1 MPETIWRN
9 STPHP
14 SGRGKTM
21 SETIDEET
29 GEVTETTEPE
39 ASETPPQT
47 LSERAAAAIEK
58 PGYWR
63 RVESILGEGG
73 PDYELA
79 FFNAQADIPAM
90 IEADKNNPHFKSRYA
105 SLAGVL
111 ERVRPILTKHRLSIK
126 QHVGRIHRLG
136 IDSGKQM
143 FLPVLT
149 TLTHVDTGQHQ
160 TFPWEMPMEKATPIA
175 IGSLSTT
182 AKRYSICSIFGIATV
197 DDDAAAA
204 TIRNK
209 IESEQSADVLDTLI
223 EQINATKTLKDLKAW
238 LKANNEGFDVF
249 SEERM
254 AKLKTAYDEHHA
266 KLADAEASTQDKP
279 ESGKKSK

>member
-1 MPETIWRN
+1 MTEQFN
-9 STPHP
+9 
-14 SGRGKTM
+14 
-21 SETIDEET
+21 DQT
-29 GEVTETTEPE
+29 GEIIETTEE
-39 ASETPPQT
+39 ETSDRPQT
-47 LSERAAAAIEK
+47 LSERAAAGIEK
-58 PGYWR
+58 PPYWR
-63 RVESILGEGG
+63 RVESIQGEGG
-73 PDYELA
+73 PEFELA
-79 FFNAQADIPAM
+79 FFNAQAEIPAM

-111 ERVRPILTKHRLSIK
+111 ERVRPILTKHRLTIK

-149 TLTHVDTGQHQ
+149 TLTHVDSGQHQ

-209 IESEQSADVLDTLI
+209 IDSEQSVDVLDTLI
-223 EQINATKTLKDLKAW
+223 EQIKSMKTLDDLKKW

-249 SEERM
+249 SEDKME
-254 AKLKTAYDEHHA
+254 KLRTAYEDHRQ
-266 KLADAEASTQDKP
+266 KLADAAEANQDKP
-279 ESGKKSK
+279 ETNGKKGAAK

>member
-1 MPETIWRN
+1 VTEPF
-9 STPHP
+9 
-14 SGRGKTM
+14 
-21 SETIDEET
+21 DEET
-29 GEVTETTEPE
+29 GEIETTVE
-39 ASETPPQT
+39 ETSDRPQK
-47 LSERAAAAIEK
+47 LSERAAAGIEK
-58 PGYWR
+58 PQYWR
-63 RVESILGEGG
+63 RIESIQGEGG
-73 PDYELA
+73 PDFELA
-79 FFNAQADIPAM
+79 FFNAQAEIPAM

-111 ERVRPILTKHRLSIK
+111 ERVRPILTKHRLTIK

-209 IESEQSADVLDTLI
+209 IESEQATDVLDTLL
-223 EQINATKTLKDLKAW
+223 EQIKATKTLKDLKAW
-238 LKANNEGFDVF
+238 LKTNSDGFEVF
-249 SEERM
+249 SDDKME
-254 AKLKTAYDEHHA
+254 KLKKAYNDHHDA
-266 KLADAEASTQDKP
+266 LQDAENANQDKP
-279 ESGKKSK
+279 ETNGKKGAAK

>member
-1 MPETIWRN
+1 MTEQF
-9 STPHP
+9 
-14 SGRGKTM
+14 
-21 SETIDEET
+21 DEET
-29 GEVTETTEPE
+29 GEIETTVEE
-39 ASETPPQT
+39 VSDRPQK
-47 LSERAAAAIEK
+47 LSERAAAGIEK
-58 PGYWR
+58 PTYWR
-63 RVESILGEGG
+63 RIESIQGEGG
-73 PDYELA
+73 PDFELA
-79 FFNAQADIPAM
+79 FFNAQAEIPAM

-111 ERVRPILTKHRLSIK
+111 ERVRPILTKHRLTIK

-209 IESEQSADVLDTLI
+209 IESEQATDVLDTLL
-223 EQINATKTLKDLKAW
+223 EQIKATKTLKDLKAW
-238 LKANNEGFDVF
+238 LKTNSDGFEVF
-249 SEERM
+249 SDDKME
-254 AKLKTAYDEHHA
+254 KLKKAYNDHHDA
-266 KLADAEASTQDKP
+266 LQDAENANQDKP
-279 ESGKKSK
+279 ETNGKKGAAK

>member
-1 MPETIWRN
+1 MTEQF
-9 STPHP
+9 
-14 SGRGKTM
+14 
-21 SETIDEET
+21 DEET
-29 GEVTETTEPE
+29 GEIETTVEE
-39 ASETPPQT
+39 VSDRPQK
-47 LSERAAAAIEK
+47 LSERAAAGIEK
-58 PGYWR
+58 PTYWR
-63 RVESILGEGG
+63 RIESIQGEGG
-73 PDYELA
+73 PDFELA
-79 FFNAQADIPAM
+79 FFNAQAEIPAM

-111 ERVRPILTKHRLSIK
+111 ERVRPILTKHRLTIK

-160 TFPWEMPMEKATPIA
+160 TFPWEMPMEKETPIA

-209 IESEQSADVLDTLI
+209 IESEQATDVLDTLL
-223 EQINATKTLKDLKAW
+223 EQIKATKTLKDLKAW
-238 LKANNEGFDVF
+238 LKANSDGFEVF
-249 SEERM
+249 SDDKME
-254 AKLKTAYDEHHA
+254 KLKKAYNDHHDA
-266 KLADAEASTQDKP
+266 LQDAENANQDKP
-279 ESGKKSK
+279 ETNGKKGAAK